1 VLIEGES
8 YMTPPSFTVKGPG
21 ITLQNGD
28 AKLLCSCFN
37 VILIKYTKIESITSP
52 ILNII
57 PFTILF
63 CIIENKVIKNIT
75 SIGAVK
81 EIY

>member
-1 VLIEGES
+1 M
-8 YMTPPSFTVKGPG
+8 YT
-21 ITLQNGD
+21 
-28 AKLLCSCFN
+28 N
-37 VILIKYTKIESITSP
+37 VESITIP
-52 ILNII
+52 ILNIK
-57 PFTILF
+57 PFSKLF